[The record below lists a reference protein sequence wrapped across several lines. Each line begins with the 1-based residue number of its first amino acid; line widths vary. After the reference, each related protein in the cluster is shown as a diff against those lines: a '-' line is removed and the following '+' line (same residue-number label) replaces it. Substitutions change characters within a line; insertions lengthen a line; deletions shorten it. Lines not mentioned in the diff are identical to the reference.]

1 MFPEV
6 VVRDSLCCVLVL
18 AREFY
23 LTTSLSKSLLI
34 IVHLAELIHALS
46 GIIFMWIKIK
56 LCSNILI
63 FFCGHAIYWPLLQDA
78 FDGPPAEIEKFG
90 PWIGQPF

>member
-34 IVHLAELIHALS
+34 MIHLAQLIHALS
-46 GIIFMWIKIK
+46 GIMFILIKIK
-56 LCSNILI
+56 FCSNIFLYFL
-63 FFCGHAIYWPLLQDA
+63 FFYHLPSSGISSCIRTD
-78 FDGPPAEIEKFG
+78 
-90 PWIGQPF
+90 